1 LLTEAVTEP
10 VDSPMP
16 AAFIGHGSPMNALE
30 LNRYTARWRAFG
42 QSVPRPRAV
51 LVVSAHWYVNATAVT
66 AMTRPRTIHD
76 FYGFPPELFDV
87 QYPAPGL
94 PDLAEEIAD
103 VVEPTWVGADLD
115 SWGIDHGTWS
125 VLLHAFPDAS
135 IPVVQLSIN
144 AYKPLDYHVALGARL
159 ATLRERGVLIL
170 GSGNI
175 VHNLGGMNPSFAD
188 RGFDWAMRFDEAAKS
203 RLLSVPADV
212 LGLLEHRDYDAA
224 VPTPDHFIP
233 MLYFAGLAGA
243 QTVADVDVLVEGCDY
258 GSLSMT
264 SYTVGLHSGAA
275 GVDVD
280 EHSAELADV
289 PAAET
294 NM

>member
-1 LLTEAVTEP
+1 MTEP
-10 VDSPMP
+10 GADAPMP

-30 LNRYTARWRAFG
+30 HNRYTSSWRAFG
-42 QSVPRPRAV
+42 QSLPRPRAI
-51 LVVSAHWYVNATAVT
+51 LVISAHWYINATAVT
-66 AMTRPRTIHD
+66 AMSRPRTIHD
-76 FYGFPPELFDV
+76 FYGFPSELFDV

-94 PDLAEEIAD
+94 PDLA
-103 VVEPTWVGADLD
+103 
-115 SWGIDHGTWS
+115 
-125 VLLHAFPDAS
+125 AS
-135 IPVVQLSIN
+135 IAVVQLSIN

-159 ATLRERGVLIL
+159 ASLRERGVLIL

-188 RGFDWAMRFDEAAKS
+188 RGFDWALRFDEQAKS
-203 RLLSVPADV
+203 QLHSAPADV
-212 LGLLEHRDYDAA
+212 LTLLEHRDYDAA

-243 QTVADVDVLVEGCDY
+243 QEAADVEVLVEGCAY

-264 SYTVGLHSGAA
+264 SYTIGSRCGPTAFDLGDTSAGLT
-275 GVDVD
+275 
-280 EHSAELADV
+280 DV
-289 PAAET
+289 PADET